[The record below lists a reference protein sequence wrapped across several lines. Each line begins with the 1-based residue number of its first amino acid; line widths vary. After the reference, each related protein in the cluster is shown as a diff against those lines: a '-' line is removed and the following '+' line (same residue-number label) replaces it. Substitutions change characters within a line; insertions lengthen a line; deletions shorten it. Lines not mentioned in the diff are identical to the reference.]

1 MEEKTRCMLVARSFH
16 MKRFNNLVHGILVD
30 YEFITHFQVRF
41 NFVDLL
47 KLMDTFKVKF
57 VLRIAVNFDL

>member
-1 MEEKTRCMLVARSFH
+1 MLVARSFH
-16 MKRFNNLVHGILVD
+16 MKRFNNLVHEILVD

>member
-1 MEEKTRCMLVARSFH
+1 MLVARSFH
-16 MKRFNNLVHGILVD
+16 IKRFNNLVHGILAD
-30 YEFITHFQVRF
+30 YEFIIHFQVRF

-47 KLMDTFKVKF
+47 KLMGTFKVKF